1 MAPAARAG
9 QDENE
14 SPTIRVPAQGSG
26 GAAIRDEIRS
36 IPSLGGWLPT
46 TLLILEPRIGQF
58 HVATPCRLWSNTPSL
73 GSCSCREPLYCSR
86 PNLPL
91 LSPYP
96 FVLDSDWT
104 AQRSATAAD
113 IAEAGVSP
121 PLSPE
126 TRTR

>member
-14 SPTIRVPAQGSG
+14 SPTIRVPAQDSG
-26 GAAIRDEIRS
+26 GAAIRGEIRS

-73 GSCSCREPLYCSR
+73 GSCSR

-91 LSPYP
+91 LSPYA
-96 FVLDSDWT
+96 FALDSDWT

-113 IAEAGVSP
+113 VAEAGVSP